1 MLLTALLLQ
10 LEMKPLPRRRDNANL
25 PRERPC
31 FRFGGALIT
40 GEAAGDSGF
49 KHRQQHHTLQQLR
62 CAFFSLFLFCCVS
75 FIEFYCFCGNS
86 PHAKEEIFAK
96 LGVPVCYSAQLMGN
110 PGYIFF

>member
-1 MLLTALLLQ
+1 MPLTALLSQ
-10 LEMKPLPRRRDNANL
+10 LEMKPLPGQRGDANL
-25 PRERPC
+25 PRHPENVLC

-40 GEAAGDSGF
+40 GDAAGDSGF

-62 CAFFSLFLFCCVS
+62 CVFLFLFLFY
-75 FIEFYCFCGNS
+75 FILSLLWEF
-86 PHAKEEIFAK
+86 PHAKEEIFTK